1 MSETQ
6 REEARRRRQA
16 EKRRSHLNDPPP
28 KRWTLR
34 NMWVFGQHLPLDWG
48 VIICTV
54 FLTLMGSLMVLSA
67 SSYEMGVT
75 GEGNAMSTFT
85 KQLLGIGLGAAA
97 FIVMANI
104 DYRWFNNRKVVM
116 ALILTSFVMLALVKL
131 LPMVPA
137 FNKLKIGIWSP
148 YVNSAYRWLYIGYGT
163 KSVSMQP
170 SEILKVAVIVYL
182 SYYITHNQK
191 NMHRFWRCNFPA
203 LCVVGVN
210 ALLVVIQPN
219 LSTTSLIV
227 FVTLFML
234 MAGGMRKRSLFVM
247 LAAGVVA
254 LVALAYITP
263 GRWERITTFTN
274 PWAEGVYDDEGYQL
288 VQSYY
293 ALGNGGWF
301 GTSIGLSK
309 QKHLF
314 LPYAY
319 SDFIYAIVGEEWG
332 FLGGGFILL
341 VFLILIYFGYRI
353 AVNAS
358 DSFGCYLALGLTS
371 MLALQVVL
379 NIFVVTGLM
388 PTTGIPLPFFTAG
401 GTTMSIFLGT
411 MGLLVSVS
419 RRPAPIKERV
429 APPRVQRL
437 LGRLRDR
444 DV

>member
-1 MSETQ
+1 MSQTQ
-6 REEARRRRQA
+6 REEAKRRRKA

-28 KRWTLR
+28 KKWNLR
-34 NMWVFGQHLPLDWG
+34 NIWVFGQHLPVDWG
-48 VIICTV
+48 VILCTV

-75 GEGNAMSTFT
+75 GDGNAMSTFGT
-85 KQLLGIGLGAAA
+85 QLLGIGLGGLA
-97 FIVMANI
+97 FVVASNI

-116 ALILTSFVMLALVKL
+116 GLLLASFVTLALVKL
-131 LPMVPA
+131 LPKIPA
-137 FNKLKIGIWSP
+137 INSLKIGVWSP
-148 YVNSAYRWLYIGYGT
+148 YLNNAYRWLRIGI
-163 KSVSMQP
+163 KSASISIQP
-170 SEILKVAVIVYL
+170 SEILKIAVIVYL

-203 LCVVGVN
+203 LCVVGVH

-234 MAGGMRKRSLFVM
+234 MAGGMRKRSLFLM
-247 LAAGVVA
+247 LGAGVVA

-263 GRWERITTFTN
+263 GRWERITTFMN
-274 PWAEGVYDDEGYQL
+274 PWAEGVYNDEGYQL

-301 GTSIGLSK
+301 GTGLGLSK

-332 FLGGGFILL
+332 FVGGVFILM
-341 VFLILIYFGYRI
+341 VFLALIFFGYRI

-371 MLALQVVL
+371 ILALQVIL
-379 NIFVVTGLM
+379 NIFVVTGFM

-401 GTTMSIFLGT
+401 GTTMTIFLGT

-419 RRPAPIKERV
+419 RRPAAIKERV
-429 APPRVQRL
+429 APPRVQKL
-437 LGRLRDR
+437 VERLRGR
-444 DV
+444 ER

>member
-75 GEGNAMSTFT
+75 GDGNAMSTFST
-85 KQLLGIGLGAAA
+85 QLFGIALGAAA
-97 FIVMANI
+97 FIVMAHI

-116 ALILTSFVMLALVKL
+116 GLIVASFVMLALVKL
-131 LPMVPA
+131 MPKVPA
-137 FNKLKIGIWSP
+137 INGLKIGVWSP
-148 YVNSAYRWLYIGYGT
+148 YINNAYRWLRIGFR
-163 KSVSMQP
+163 SASISIQP

-210 ALLVVIQPN
+210 VLLVVIQPN

-254 LVALAYITP
+254 LVALAYITL
-263 GRWERITTFTN
+263 GRWERITTFMN
-274 PWAEGVYDDEGYQL
+274 PWAEGVYNDEGYQL

-301 GTSIGLSK
+301 GTGLGLSK

-319 SDFIYAIVGEEWG
+319 SDFIYAIVGED
-332 FLGGGFILL
+332 
-341 VFLILIYFGYRI
+341 FGL
-353 AVNAS
+353 A
-358 DSFGCYLALGLTS
+358 GCLTVLALFAMFVFAGLRVALCCRDRYGCLLAAGITS
-371 MLALQVVL
+371 MIGLQAFI
-379 NIFVVTGLM
+379 NMGVVTGIL
-388 PTTGIPLPFFTAG
+388 PTTGLPLPFFSAG
-401 GTTMSIFLGT
+401 GTSITMIMAAVGILLSI
-411 MGLLVSVS
+411 S
-419 RRPAPIKERV
+419 RENGRAIPARERGGN
-429 APPRVQRL
+429 RL
-437 LGRLRDR
+437 
-444 DV
+444 

>member
-203 LCVVGVN
+203 LCVVGFN

-254 LVALAYITP
+254 LVALAV
-263 GRWERITTFTN
+263 
-274 PWAEGVYDDEGYQL
+274 GVPLTDDAAQTAQAVVGAAMGPAGPVL
-288 VQSYY
+288 LCAMLCFF
-293 ALGNGGWF
+293 ALSTLPVWWF
-301 GTSIGLSK
+301 YGL
-309 QKHLF
+309 QCVRHLF
-314 LPYAY
+314 QGAWVESVYTVLYLLVA
-319 SDFIYAIVGEEWG
+319 
-332 FLGGGFILL
+332 FLGCLL
-341 VFLILIYFGYRI
+341 PVRGVWAAADAFNLLLALPCIAMLLIYRGE
-353 AVNAS
+353 
-358 DSFGCYLALGLTS
+358 
-371 MLALQVVL
+371 
-379 NIFVVTGLM
+379 
-388 PTTGIPLPFFTAG
+388 
-401 GTTMSIFLGT
+401 
-411 MGLLVSVS
+411 LV
-419 RRPAPIKERV
+419 
-429 APPRVQRL
+429 
-437 LGRLRDR
+437 G
-444 DV
+444 